1 MLERRKLKQK
11 KKKKRKIFEGKLIA
25 RKTLFPSHPR
35 ESSSTFYS
43 PLLPSERAS
52 ERIKRDTPFSLPP
65 VWREKK
71 NLFLGEKMISFLARS
86 RQTFFSIP
94 FHLTVYSIVRYR
106 RLLSLLRSVVK
117 RLFRGRVILG
127 RDGERERSRK
137 ITQNVGEERGIRWRV
152 YSTFYRFLVFLFLS
166 PSIPAKN
173 KIQWRGYRGEEGR
186 GTFSKFWYSYY
197 IYIYTHIDT
206 QRPEICIRLQQSN
219 PFLRWKSEIL
229 VRRSTRR
236 CTFGKR
242 HRSRENFTCE

>member
-1 MLERRKLKQK
+1 
-11 KKKKRKIFEGKLIA
+11 
-25 RKTLFPSHPR
+25 
-35 ESSSTFYS
+35 
-43 PLLPSERAS
+43 
-52 ERIKRDTPFSLPP
+52 
-65 VWREKK
+65 
-71 NLFLGEKMISFLARS
+71 MISFLARS

-173 KIQWRGYRGEEGR
+173 KIQERGEEGR
-186 GTFSKFWYSYY
+186 GRERNVFKILILVLY
-197 IYIYTHIDT
+197 IYIHTHRYTAP
-206 QRPEICIRLQQSN
+206 RNLY
-219 PFLRWKSEIL
+219 
-229 VRRSTRR
+229 
-236 CTFGKR
+236 TFTTK
-242 HRSRENFTCE
+242 